1 MLNAQKKIVMKKSLN
16 NSLKVIVMLYLITS
30 LNFNV
35 ILTGASVSN
44 KNELSSTTESQ
55 QVDKNVT
62 VGVKTSSSLAKLT
75 NNRAQAQKD
84 GQTTS
89 TSTSDNPPL
98 EKKSENKNP
107 SINKVAPFIHKP
119 SPNSSKFIDGTNS
132 SSLTLN
138 NPTSETASEVKH
150 EDQVKLHCGT
160 EVPPMNVTV
169 SSVSQIMTST
179 PPCLASQDG
188 MMTVFAP
195 TSDGQMKPII
205 RTICSCQLKK
215 RSLKYADKGKTKNDS
230 IIIDSDEEGD
240 NKSKAAS
247 GSVNEQGTP

>member
-1 MLNAQKKIVMKKSLN
+1 MLNAQKKIVVKKSLN
-16 NSLKVIVMLYLITS
+16 NFLKVIVMLYSITS

-35 ILTGASVSN
+35 TLTGASVSN
-44 KNELSSTTESQ
+44 ENELSSTTESQ

-62 VGVKTSSSLAKLT
+62 VSVKSSSSLAKLT

-138 NPTSETASEVKH
+138 NPTSETASEVKL
-150 EDQVKLHCGT
+150 EEQVKLHCGT

-240 NKSKAAS
+240 KKSKVAS